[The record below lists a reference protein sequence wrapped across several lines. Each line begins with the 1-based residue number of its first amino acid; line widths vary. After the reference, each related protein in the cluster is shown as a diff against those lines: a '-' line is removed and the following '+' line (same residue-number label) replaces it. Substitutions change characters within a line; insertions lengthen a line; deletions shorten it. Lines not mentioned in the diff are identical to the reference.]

1 MRRVQRVTEAAE
13 QRSSTE
19 ADKETARRARSHVH
33 IYARV
38 HSKGQRGQYRHA
50 ILRALAGAT
59 APGKPPHTPSPVL
72 RFLAASSL
80 VLTHLSTMS
89 P

>member
-1 MRRVQRVTEAAE
+1 MHWVQRVTEAAE
-13 QRSSTE
+13 QRSSTG
-19 ADKETARRARSHVH
+19 ADKETARGAHSHVH

-38 HSKGQRGQYRHA
+38 HCKGHRGQYRHA

-59 APGKPPHTPSPVL
+59 ALGKPPHTPSLVL
-72 RFLAASSL
+72 RFLAASSP
-80 VLTHLSTMS
+80 VLTRLSTMS